1 MAFGYKKVLIIGA
14 TSGIGK
20 TLADKVVQNGSKLIV
35 AGRRKENLDEIV
47 QRYGTNKVS
56 AKAFDIMQLEQVKSL
71 MPSERYTP
79 TNVQRNQRSHNFAS
93 EIISENPDLDCI
105 FVNSGIQRPF
115 DFSKPETVDLDIFD
129 QELTTNYTSAVR
141 ITKAFLPHLQSQKT
155 TTAIAFT
162 TSQMALVPMMRC
174 PNYGASKA
182 ALHHFILALRTQL
195 QDGPGDVKVL
205 EIYPPAVQ
213 TELHDAKHQPDLK
226 DGHLIGMP
234 LQEFVDEV
242 WDRISEGEDQI
253 PVGSARDI
261 YNAFEVKRQE
271 LYRDMTELLSGLLKQ
286 FLR

>member
-1 MAFGYKKVLIIGA
+1 
-14 TSGIGK
+14 
-20 TLADKVVQNGSKLIV
+20 
-35 AGRRKENLDEIV
+35 
-47 QRYGTNKVS
+47 
-56 AKAFDIMQLEQVKSL
+56 
-71 MPSERYTP
+71 
-79 TNVQRNQRSHNFAS
+79 
-93 EIISENPDLDCI
+93 
-105 FVNSGIQRPF
+105 
-115 DFSKPETVDLDIFD
+115 
-129 QELTTNYTSAVR
+129 
-141 ITKAFLPHLQSQKT
+141 
-155 TTAIAFT
+155 
-162 TSQMALVPMMRC
+162 MRC

-213 TELHDAKHQPDLK
+213 TELHDTKHQPDLK

-271 LYRDMTELLSGLLKQ
+271 LYRGMTELLSGLLKQ

>member
-1 MAFGYKKVLIIGA
+1 MAFPYKKVLIIGA

-20 TLADKVVQNGSKLIV
+20 TFADKVIQNGSKLIA
-35 AGRRKENLDEIV
+35 AGRRKENLKDIT
-47 QRYGTNKVS
+47 QQYGSDKVS
-56 AKAFDIMQLEQVKSL
+56 VKVFDVMQLEQI
-71 MPSERYTP
+71 P
-79 TNVQRNQRSHNFAS
+79 QFAS
-93 EIISENPDLDCI
+93 EIIAENPDLDCI

-115 DFSKPETVDLDIFD
+115 DFSKPETVDVDIFD
-129 QELTTNYTSAVR
+129 QELITNYTSAVR
-141 ITKAFLPHLQSQKT
+141 LTKAFLPHLQSLDVQ
-155 TTAIAFT
+155 TAIAFT

-195 QDGPGDVKVL
+195 QDGRGNVKVL

-242 WDRISEGEDQI
+242 WDRISQGEEQI
-253 PVGSARDI
+253 PVGSAQDI
-261 YNAFEVKRQE
+261 FNAFEIKRQE
-271 LYRDMTELLSGLLKQ
+271 LYHGMTELLSGLLKQ